1 MMDAKE
7 YLLKV
12 ERICDSIKT
21 DYCDTCPLQMY
32 DCGYGRTEEDIDESI
47 KIVENYKL
55 EES

>member
-1 MMDAKE
+1 MDAKE

-12 ERICDSIKT
+12 DRICDSIKT

-55 EES
+55 EEE